1 MKLLDLYKKGKTEY
15 NKLTTLEIP
24 KKISLKSS
32 IFSLIFMIIICIPF
46 ILLIASFLTLFSPVR
61 VMFWI
66 TLVLVYI
73 FLAISYASS
82 AAFNVTLLKNYIET
96 EEIKQIDTKAIFVNE
111 LLNPLILIA
120 SIVINF
126 TICYYVM

>member
-32 IFSLIFMIIICIPF
+32 FFSLIFMIIICIPF